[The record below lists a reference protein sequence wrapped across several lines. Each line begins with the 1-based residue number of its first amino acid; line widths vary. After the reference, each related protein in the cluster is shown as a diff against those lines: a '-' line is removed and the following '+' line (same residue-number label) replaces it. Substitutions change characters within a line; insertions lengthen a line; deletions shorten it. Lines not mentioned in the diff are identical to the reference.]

1 MCVRIM
7 MERLNLISG
16 SFRMTHL
23 KSGEGVLI
31 YQLVTYQWNVLSN
44 RAGNFPSLLV
54 FREKGG
60 VHLSGSWRWFSN
72 WKRDQDQA

>member
-31 YQLVTYQWNVLSN
+31 YQLVT
-44 RAGNFPSLLV
+44 
-54 FREKGG
+54 
-60 VHLSGSWRWFSN
+60 
-72 WKRDQDQA
+72 